1 MLKGLS
7 SVVVLKVERK
17 LVIHSTHRQFL
28 PDPRFEP
35 TTSGYK
41 SDARSIRPRL
51 KLQMFVFQLYEV
63 ESVEQKVYVDESRF
77 EPHTNYTVR
86 VRSQPDQVDYKGVW
100 SLWAPALHW
109 RSGDIHSES
118 VY

>member
-1 MLKGLS
+1 MS
-7 SVVVLKVERK
+7 STQFHTQATRLAPDE
-17 LVIHSTHRQFL
+17 LICHSFL
-28 PDPRFEP
+28 RFLFE
-35 TTSGYK
+35 S
-41 SDARSIRPRL
+41 AL

-63 ESVEQKVYVDESRF
+63 EAVDQKVCVDESRF

-118 VY
+118 VYRTLKQLHRNC